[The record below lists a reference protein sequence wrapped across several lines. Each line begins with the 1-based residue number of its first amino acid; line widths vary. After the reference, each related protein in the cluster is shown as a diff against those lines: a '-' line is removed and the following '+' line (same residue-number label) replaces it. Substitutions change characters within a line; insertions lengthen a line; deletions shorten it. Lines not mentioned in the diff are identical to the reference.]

1 MSEGT
6 KAIVL
11 RIDKFQALN
20 VLSGIRSPRYTH
32 TFQRWA
38 RQACRLCT
46 FLKHFRC
53 LFPTARST
61 EIRLEAFKQVPGS
74 HPLFLLNFPHR
85 LTLAGLI
92 RTLQFTWPQ

>member
-1 MSEGT
+1 MLETQAKAARTAELYDQNIDRSTPQAFTLVFMSVGT

-61 EIRLEAFKQVPGS
+61 EIRLEAFK
-74 HPLFLLNFPHR
+74 
-85 LTLAGLI
+85 
-92 RTLQFTWPQ
+92 